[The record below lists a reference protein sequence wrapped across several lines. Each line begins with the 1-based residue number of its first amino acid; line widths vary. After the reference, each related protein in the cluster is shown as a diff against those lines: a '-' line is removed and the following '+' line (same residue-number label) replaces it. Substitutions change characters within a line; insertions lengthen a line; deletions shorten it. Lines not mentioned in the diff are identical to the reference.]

1 MIYVIRNSTTT
12 NEENCFFKKSK
23 SVNINLRKLL
33 DLNTDLLE
41 IRERGHTKSINNT
54 RTQLPNPGIWKKEKN
69 RRTFEDIHN
78 EKLRENPS
86 QGQEYFFLIFTAN
99 CQSWTINRA
108 EC

>member
-41 IRERGHTKSINNT
+41 IREREHTKSINNT

-69 RRTFEDIHN
+69 SPHFTICENFAMRREERKDYYIN
-78 EKLRENPS
+78 YRLKS
-86 QGQEYFFLIFTAN
+86 QIY
-99 CQSWTINRA
+99 CINLA
-108 EC
+108 